1 MKKVDELKIGEEF
14 QLGDRKFRIE
24 QEVIDKEKIDCVE
37 EYCIGCFFG
46 DNNLHCDELQ
56 YYDFIP
62 QCTKNCRKDKKNII
76 FKEVEND

>member
-14 QLGDRKFRIE
+14 QLGDRKFVIE
-24 QEVIDKEKIDCVE
+24 QEAEGYIEVCV
-37 EYCIGCFFG
+37 GCFFR

-62 QCTKNCRKDKKNII
+62 QCTKNCRKDNKNVI
-76 FKEVEND
+76 FKEVGND